1 MNNLKEET
9 GQKKTKV
16 LQRKVVTLEIKSEG
30 NINGVNEEIAAHGN
44 VDLAAMSA
52 QCMTTGTPLR

>member
-30 NINGVNEEIAAHGN
+30 NINGVNEEIAAHRN